1 MAERIQ
7 LRRTKGWRLP
17 EGAVNVARHS
27 SGWSKWGNPFR
38 IGHKVIC
45 PGRWNTEA
53 TPYAGELPV
62 GHYDGTGTGHAYE
75 IRLVRD
81 RADAVALYVAYYS
94 KTSWCDQPS
103 LDRIRRELGGRDLA
117 CWCPAG
123 EPCHGDALL
132 AVANGRRPVTPDV
145 ELPDGGKRIHVKR
158 SCNGCG
164 ESLGDV
170 TDEEIECAVS
180 GHALPD
186 VRSECPRCAP
196 ELETAHG

>member
-7 LRRTKGWRLP
+7 LKRTKGWRLP

-45 PGRWNTEA
+45 PGRWDTEA
-53 TPYAGELPV
+53 TPYPGELPV

-81 RADAVALYVAYYS
+81 RADAVALYIAYYA
-94 KTSWCDQPS
+94 KMSWCNQS
-103 LDRIRRELGGRDLA
+103 SRDRIRRELGGRDLA
-117 CWCPAG
+117 CWCPIG

-145 ELPDGGKRIHVKR
+145 TLPEGGKRIHVMR
-158 SCNGCG
+158 CCNGCG
-164 ESLGDV
+164 ERLGDV
-170 TDEEIECAVS
+170 TDEEIECAMS
-180 GHALPD
+180 GYPLPD
-186 VRSECPRCAP
+186 VRRECPRCAP
-196 ELETAHG
+196 DLEPGDA